1 MKTTLQ
7 VLFAGIFL
15 CATNLIVAAEDG
27 VAIPYNSVNKSMG
40 ILKSQKVKGVEC
52 VPWYVRHS
60 KKGEPLDVDKARF
73 RVRTWEGQEHVL
85 DIEPLSK
92 IPKAQMTDQ
101 EKELLADGYTHRLW
115 IPKGKK
121 EFMDGDVVHSLPKG
135 SIEMSQGLS
144 VSGGKGKDPKQ

>member
-7 VLFAGIFL
+7 AL
-15 CATNLIVAAEDG
+15 CAVILLCVTNPSIAAEDG
-27 VAIPYNSVNKSMG
+27 VSIPYNSVNKSMG
-40 ILKSQKVKGVEC
+40 IHKSQKVKGVEC

-60 KKGEPLDVDKARF
+60 NKEEPLDVDKARF

-92 IPKAQMTDQ
+92 IPEALMTDQ
-101 EKELLADGYTHRLW
+101 EKELLADGYTHRSW
-115 IPKGKK
+115 IPKGKM

-135 SIEMSQGLS
+135 SIEMSQGLG